1 MRQYNNILVIIEPK
15 KDYQLAL
22 HRAIEVARFNPKVTI
37 TALRLIY
44 DFSNEVT
51 LLGKKN
57 EIKTH
62 EEVEQLNKVVLN
74 KMIAQ
79 ALKEHPQKLE
89 HEINIVPKVQWV
101 NDLSEGML
109 KETNSGNY
117 DMLIKAA
124 NHHGILDSIFFT
136 PHDWYLLRHAT
147 IPVVIAK
154 EHTWDDSSS
163 IVVAVDFT
171 SKEKQA
177 MNVLLLREAQFL
189 ATITKSQIHLV
200 NSAPVVLPTVMLEVP
215 NYAPELYAESILA
228 EHKHRI
234 VEFAH
239 RHNIPEDHCHIAEG
253 MPDDVIPKVCQ
264 KLNAKTVFIGSLG
277 RAGVSAALIGNTC
290 EEIVDFLNADLF
302 VLNRKTLANT
312 KQQATAEAENKE

>member
-15 KDYQLAL
+15 RDYQLAL
-22 HRAIEVARFNPKVTI
+22 HRAIEMARFNPKVTI

-44 DFSNEVT
+44 DFSNEVD

-62 EEVEQLNKVVLN
+62 EEVEQLTR
-74 KMIAQ
+74 IALTKTITQ
-79 ALKEHPQKLE
+79 ALAEHPQKLT
-89 HEINIVPKVQWV
+89 HDINIEPKVQWV
-101 NDLSEGML
+101 NELSDGML
-109 KETNSGNY
+109 KETNSGHY
-117 DMLIKAA
+117 DILIKAA
-124 NHHGILDSIFFT
+124 NHHGLLDSIFFT
-136 PHDWYLLRHAT
+136 PHDWFLLRHSV
-147 IPVVIAK
+147 IPVVIVK
-154 EHTWDDSSS
+154 EHTWDDDSS

-171 SKEKQA
+171 STEKRA
-177 MNVLLLREAQFL
+177 MNVLLLREAQSL

-215 NYAPELYAESILA
+215 NYAPELYADSILS
-228 EHKHRI
+228 EHKNRI
-234 VEFAH
+234 VEFAK
-239 RHNIPEDHCHIAEG
+239 RHNIPADHCHIAEG

-277 RAGVSAALIGNTC
+277 RVGVSAALIGNTC

-302 VLNRKTLANT
+302 VLNRKTLVH
-312 KQQATAEAENKE
+312 TAVDEA

>member
-22 HRAIEVARFNPKVTI
+22 HRAIEMARFNPKVTI

-44 DFSNEVT
+44 DFSNEVN

-62 EEVEQLNKVVLN
+62 EEVEQLNKVALN
-74 KMIAQ
+74 KTIAQ

-101 NDLSEGML
+101 NDLSDGML
-109 KETNSGNY
+109 KETNSGKY
-117 DMLIKAA
+117 DLLIKAA

-136 PHDWYLLRHAT
+136 PHDWYLLRHAI

-154 EHTWDDSSS
+154 EHTWDEQSS

-171 SKEKQA
+171 SSEKQA
-177 MNVLLLREAQFL
+177 MNVLLLREAQSL
-189 ATITKSQIHLV
+189 STITKSPIHLV

-215 NYAPELYAESILA
+215 NYAPELYAESILT

-302 VLNRKTLANT
+302 VLNRKTLAYSAHAAHT
-312 KQQATAEAENKE
+312 QE

>member
-15 KDYQLAL
+15 RDYQLAL
-22 HRAIEVARFNPKVTI
+22 HRAIEMARFNPKVTI

-44 DFSNEVT
+44 DFSNEVD

-62 EEVEQLNKVVLN
+62 EEVEQLTRVAVTKT
-74 KMIAQ
+74 IAQ
-79 ALKEHPQKLE
+79 ALEEHPQKLTTD
-89 HEINIVPKVQWV
+89 INIVPKVQWV

-109 KETNSGNY
+109 KETNSGQY
-117 DMLIKAA
+117 DLLIKGA
-124 NHHGILDSIFFT
+124 NHHGLLDSIFFT

-147 IPVVIAK
+147 IPVVITK
-154 EHTWDDSSS
+154 EHTWDESSS

-171 SKEKQA
+171 STEKKA
-177 MNVLLLREAQFL
+177 MNVLLLREAQSL
-189 ATITKSQIHLV
+189 SKITKAPIHLV

-215 NYAPELYAESILA
+215 NYAPELYAESILN
-228 EHKHRI
+228 EHKARI
-234 VEFAH
+234 IEFAN
-239 RHNIPEDHCHIAEG
+239 RHNIPAEHCHIAEG

-277 RAGVSAALIGNTC
+277 RVGVSAALIGNTC

-302 VLNRKTLANT
+302 VLNRKTLVNSA
-312 KQQATAEAENKE
+312 AEEAEKEEKSE

>member
-22 HRAIEVARFNPKVTI
+22 HRAIEMARFNPKATI

-44 DFSNEVT
+44 DFSNEVN

-62 EEVEQLNKVVLN
+62 EEVEQLNRAVLD
-74 KMIAQ
+74 KTIEQ
-79 ALKEHPQKLE
+79 ALQEHPQKLE
-89 HEINIVPKVQWV
+89 HKVNIVPKVQWV

-109 KETNSGNY
+109 KETNSGKY
-117 DMLIKAA
+117 DILIKGA
-124 NHHGILDSIFFT
+124 NHHGIFDSIFFT
-136 PHDWYLLRHAT
+136 PHDWYLLRHAI

-154 EHTWDDSSS
+154 DHVWDENSS

-171 SKEKQA
+171 STEKQA
-177 MNVLLLREAQFL
+177 MNVLLLREAQSL
-189 ATITKSQIHLV
+189 STITKSPIHLV

-228 EHKHRI
+228 EHRNRI
-234 VEFAH
+234 IEFAH
-239 RHNIPEDHCHIAEG
+239 RHNIPEGNCHIAEG

-302 VLNRKTLANT
+302 VLNRKTLAYS
-312 KQQATAEAENKE
+312 AHTAHTQE